1 MEKDDRGIS
10 IMTEWKTIGRPSF
23 FGKKRDSIQ
32 AGYDEKYGELSWRLA
47 HEINGTVY
55 NFDTIIQLYEDAY
68 YEYLRNHVGV
78 LNLLVHEAKE
88 VYDNAETNV
97 QCGFDYK
104 AQENNSN
111 HYQDISVRRVIW
123 RLGRK
128 FEGDKLVQIRHN
140 SESQVGA
147 MLSPGRVPFHLPH
160 YTIKPVKVGWWQSGT
175 VEEFWQS
182 NKVLQVL
189 E

>member
-1 MEKDDRGIS
+1 
-10 IMTEWKTIGRPSF
+10 MTEYKTVGRPSF

-32 AGYDEKYGELSWRLA
+32 AGYDEQYGKDKWRLA
-47 HEINGTVY
+47 HEINGVVY
-55 NFDTIIQLYEDAY
+55 DFNTIIQLYEDAY
-68 YEYLRNHVGV
+68 YEFMRTSPAV
-78 LNLLVHEAKE
+78 LGLLCKTAKE

-97 QCGFDYK
+97 QCGFDYN

-111 HYQDISVRRVIW
+111 HYQDISVRRVVW
-123 RLGRK
+123 RYGRK

-147 MLSPGRVPFHLPH
+147 ILSPGRVPFHLPH
-160 YTIKPVKVGWWQSGT
+160 YVVKPVKTGWWEAGT

-182 NKVLQVL
+182 NKVLQVI